1 MPVKIAHHKV
11 YSHPLPDNHRFP
23 MEKYTLLQG
32 QLKLE
37 GLAHD
42 EDWICPTPMSATDIL
57 RTHDADY
64 WKRLESG
71 TLSTNDERRSGFKW
85 STALVLREQIIMQ
98 GTLEC
103 AQVAS
108 MGGAALNVAGGTH
121 HAFAHRPEGFCLL
134 NDLVLAADWLHA
146 HQLAKSILVVDLDVH
161 QGNGTAALAAHREHL
176 YAFSMHGATNYPFHK
191 EVSDLD
197 VALADGADDNTYL
210 GLLDSAL
217 EQAFDEAQ
225 PDVVLYQCG
234 VDVLGSDKLG
244 KLELSMEGCQARD
257 ERVFAACR
265 KHDVGVACAM
275 GGGYS
280 TDVNRIVEAHM
291 QTFRAARDAWT

>member
-1 MPVKIAHHKV
+1 
-11 YSHPLPDNHRFP
+11 

-37 GLAHD
+37 GVAPD
-42 EDWICPTPMSATDIL
+42 EDWICPTPMTAADIL
-57 RTHDADY
+57 RTHNAAY
-64 WKRLESG
+64 WQRLESG
-71 TLSTNDERRSGFKW
+71 TLSAADERRSGFKW
-85 STALVLREQIIMQ
+85 STELVLRERIIMQ

-103 AQVAS
+103 ALVAS
-108 MGGAALNVAGGTH
+108 RGGAALNIAGGTH

-134 NDLVLAADWLHA
+134 NDLVLAADWLYA
-146 HQLAKSILVVDLDVH
+146 HHLAKRILVVDLDVH
-161 QGNGTAALAAHREHL
+161 QGNGTAALATHRDHL

-197 VALADGADDNTYL
+197 VALADGTDDATYL
-210 GLLDSAL
+210 RLLDAAL
-217 EQAFDEAQ
+217 EQAFDEAL

-234 VDVLGSDKLG
+234 VDVLASDKLG
-244 KLELSMEGCQARD
+244 KLGLSLEGCLARD
-257 ERVFAACR
+257 ERVFDTCR
-265 KHDVGVACAM
+265 KHEVGVACAM

>member
-1 MPVKIAHHKV
+1 
-11 YSHPLPDNHRFP
+11 

-37 GLAHD
+37 GVAQD
-42 EDWICPTPMSATDIL
+42 EDWICPTPMSAADIL
-57 RTHDADY
+57 RTHDAAY
-64 WKRLESG
+64 WQRLESG
-71 TLSTNDERRSGFKW
+71 TLSAADERRSGFKW
-85 STALVLREQIIMQ
+85 STELVLRERIIMQ

-103 AQVAS
+103 ALVAS
-108 MGGAALNVAGGTH
+108 RGGAALNIAGGTH

-134 NDLVLAADWLHA
+134 NDLVLAADWLYA
-146 HQLAKSILVVDLDVH
+146 HHLAKRILVVDLDVH
-161 QGNGTAALAAHREHL
+161 QGNGTAALATHRDHL
-176 YAFSMHGATNYPFHK
+176 YTFSMHGATNYPFHK

-197 VALADGADDNTYL
+197 VALADGTDDAAYL
-210 GLLDSAL
+210 RLLDAAL
-217 EQAFDEAQ
+217 EQAFDEAI

-234 VDVLGSDKLG
+234 VDVLASDKLG
-244 KLELSMEGCQARD
+244 KLGLSLEGCQARD
-257 ERVFAACR
+257 ERVFDACR
-265 KHDVGVACAM
+265 KHEVGVACAM

>member
-37 GLAHD
+37 GMAR
-42 EDWICPTPMSATDIL
+42 ESDWIRPTPMSQEDIL
-57 RTHDADY
+57 RTHDEDY
-64 WKRLESG
+64 WKQLESG
-71 TLSTNDERRSGFKW
+71 TLSRADERRSGFKW
-85 STALVLREQIIMQ
+85 SPELVLRERIIMQ
-98 GTLEC
+98 GTVEC
-103 AQVAS
+103 AHEAS
-108 MGGAALNVAGGTH
+108 KGGVALNIAGGTH

-146 HQLAKSILVVDLDVH
+146 HQLAQSILVVDLDVH
-161 QGNGTAALAAHREHL
+161 QGNGTAALARHRDHV
-176 YAFSMHGATNYPFHK
+176 YAFSMHGASNYPFHK
-191 EVSDLD
+191 ETSDLD
-197 VALADGADDNTYL
+197 VALPDGTDDATYL
-210 GLLDSAL
+210 RLLDAAL
-217 EQAFDEAQ
+217 ERAFAEAQ

-234 VDVLGSDKLG
+234 VDVLASDKLG
-244 KLELSMEGCQARD
+244 KLALTMEGCQARD

-291 QTFRAARDAWT
+291 QTFRVARDAWT